1 MTFGGQISLIHIKGK
16 STWHPLRSAR
26 RLSDVS
32 AEASPLTAGYSTS
45 RPDRRESGVYI
56 LKACDHIVD
65 STAINRSTQPALPRC
80 EYIASNNQMDGPKLS
95 SYVKFENKFDDARN
109 IMKSDAAL
117 YELLKPY
124 LFENLH
130 DVVSH
135 SKSDIWYL
143 D

>member
-1 MTFGGQISLIHIKGK
+1 M
-16 STWHPLRSAR
+16 
-26 RLSDVS
+26 
-32 AEASPLTAGYSTS
+32 
-45 RPDRRESGVYI
+45 
-56 LKACDHIVD
+56 KACDHIAD
-65 STAINRSTQPALPRC
+65 SSAINRSTQSALPRS
-80 EYIASNNQMDGPKLS
+80 EQIASNNQMDGPKLGS
-95 SYVKFENKFDDARN
+95 NVKFENKFDDVRN

-130 DVVSH
+130 DVLSH

>member
-1 MTFGGQISLIHIKGK
+1 M
-16 STWHPLRSAR
+16 
-26 RLSDVS
+26 
-32 AEASPLTAGYSTS
+32 
-45 RPDRRESGVYI
+45 
-56 LKACDHIVD
+56 KACDHIAD
-65 STAINRSTQPALPRC
+65 SSAINRSTQSAPPRF

-95 SYVKFENKFDDARN
+95 SYVNFENRFDDVARN

-130 DVVSH
+130 DVLSH